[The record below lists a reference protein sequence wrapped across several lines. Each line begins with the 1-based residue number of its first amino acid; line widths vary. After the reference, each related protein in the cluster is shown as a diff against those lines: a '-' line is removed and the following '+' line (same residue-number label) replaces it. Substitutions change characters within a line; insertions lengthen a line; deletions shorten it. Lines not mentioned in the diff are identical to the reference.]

1 MSRHGFEIKT
11 NEQIVLMREAG
22 LITAA
27 ALRDVRKAI
36 RPGVTTLEL
45 DAIAEAAILKRG
57 AHSNFQ
63 LVDGY
68 FHTICASVNDEIV
81 HGIPGGRVLKAG
93 DIVSIDCG
101 AEKGEWNG
109 DSAITV
115 IVPATD
121 GSTPSSTDIDPTT
134 LAVRQLLSD
143 VTEQSLWVG
152 IAALAK
158 AEHLHEVG
166 AAIEDFVVE
175 QSELH
180 KQRFGILD
188 QYVGHGIGR
197 SMHEDPPVYNFAV
210 RDKGPKVVPGLCVAI
225 EPMIT
230 AGSNKTKVLKDG
242 WTVSSKDGSEASH
255 WEHTVAV
262 HEKGLW
268 VLTAEDGGAEK
279 LKPFGVTPVALA

>member
-1 MSRHGFEIKT
+1 MGRHGFEIKS
-11 NEQIVLMREAG
+11 NDQILLMREAG

-27 ALRDVRKAI
+27 ALREVRKAI

-45 DAIAEAAILKRG
+45 DAIAEATIVKRG

-68 FHTICASVNDEIV
+68 FHTICSSVNDEIV
-81 HGIPGGRVLKAG
+81 HGIPGGRVLEAG

-115 IVPATD
+115 IVPNED
-121 GSTPSSTDIDPTT
+121 GSEPTQIGAEKY
-134 LAVRQLLSD
+134 AVRKLLSD

-158 AEHLHEVG
+158 AAYLHEVG
-166 AAIEDFVVE
+166 AAIEEFIVE
-175 QSELH
+175 QVEKH
-180 KQRFGILD
+180 GQRFGILD

-210 RDKGPKVVPGLCVAI
+210 RDLGPKVVPGLCVAI

-242 WTVSSKDGSEASH
+242 WTVSTKDGSDASH
-255 WEHTVAV
+255 WEHTVAM
-262 HEKGLW
+262 HDKGIW
-268 VLTAEDGGAEK
+268 VFTAEDGGAAGLAPYGIK
-279 LKPFGVTPVALA
+279 PVALG